1 LSIVWYSNFLIPQPL
16 GFAQLECP
24 LYGVHF
30 SEKGNDLT
38 NTLKIQ
44 RLPQL
49 FNDYNGMEARKPSK
63 THKTPL
69 QNCSAAGFTYA
80 LKQPKSLISSG
91 FRA

>member
-1 LSIVWYSNFLIPQPL
+1 MARKLSIVWYSNFLIPQPL

-38 NTLKIQ
+38 NTHK
-44 RLPQL
+44 
-49 FNDYNGMEARKPSK
+49 FNAYFGQTHHKKRK
-63 THKTPL
+63 THKPPP

-80 LKQPKSLISSG
+80 LKQPKCLISNG
-91 FRA
+91 FWA